1 MIMIVDAVNL
11 RVPLMNVL
19 KAAVVYFVIVFGA
32 GFVLGTVRTLF
43 VLPLVG
49 SRTAELLE
57 MPLMLT
63 VIVLGARWINRHL
76 TAAATSSI
84 QISVGLFALALVLLA
99 EIAVGVGLRGQSPV
113 ESLLNRDPVSGTIY
127 YVMLGVFALMP
138 WLLARRQAAHP

>member
-1 MIMIVDAVNL
+1 VITGAVNL

>member
-11 RVPLMNVL
+11 RVPLMNVF
-19 KAAVVYFVIVFGA
+19 KAAVVYFAIVFGA

>member
-1 MIMIVDAVNL
+1 
-11 RVPLMNVL
+11 MNVF

-63 VIVLGARWINRHL
+63 VIALGARWINRHL
-76 TAAATSSI
+76 TAAATSST
-84 QISVGLFALALVLLA
+84 QISVGLVALALVLLA

-127 YVMLGVFALMP
+127 YVMLGVFTLMP

>member
-1 MIMIVDAVNL
+1 MIVDAVNL

>member
-1 MIMIVDAVNL
+1 
-11 RVPLMNVL
+11 MNVL

-76 TAAATSSI
+76 TAAATSST

-127 YVMLGVFALMP
+127 YVMLGVFTLMP

>member
-19 KAAVVYFVIVFGA
+19 KAAVVYFAIVFGA

>member
-1 MIMIVDAVNL
+1 
-11 RVPLMNVL
+11 MNVF

>member
-1 MIMIVDAVNL
+1 
-11 RVPLMNVL
+11 MNVL

-63 VIVLGARWINRHL
+63 VIALGARWINRYL
-76 TAAATSSI
+76 TATATSST

>member
-1 MIMIVDAVNL
+1 
-11 RVPLMNVL
+11 MNVF
-19 KAAVVYFVIVFGA
+19 KAAVVYFAIVFGA

>member
-1 MIMIVDAVNL
+1 MITGAVNL